1 MMDAAPEVRPD
12 LPPEAEAEIA
22 ALVARAARANGP
34 VIRALNSVGGSLESR
49 AGALPVKL
57 RGALDAGMAG
67 LLEGAYRAA
76 GAVGAIP
83 QVPAASDWT
92 HRVVAAAGGVL
103 GGMGGIGSAMIEL
116 PATIT
121 LIFGAMQ
128 RAASREGFDPASQEV
143 RLLCLD
149 IFGSGGPGRADDG
162 VNTAYLGT
170 RLSVNGVT
178 LQALILQVA
187 PGVAVVLGRKLAGQA
202 VPVLGAAAGAGINY
216 AYMGY
221 YEEMARVRFAL
232 KRLAAAHGEDPVLAA
247 WRARALPLLKG

>member
-1 MMDAAPEVRPD
+1 MR
-12 LPPEAEAEIA
+12 
-22 ALVARAARANGP
+22 
-34 VIRALNSVGGSLESR
+34 
-49 AGALPVKL
+49 
-57 RGALDAGMAG
+57 
-67 LLEGAYRAA
+67 AYRAA

-92 HRVVAAAGGVL
+92 PGVVAAAGGVL

-170 RLSVNGVT
+170 RL
-178 LQALILQVA
+178 A
-187 PGVAVVLGRKLAGQA
+187 
-202 VPVLGAAAGAGINY
+202 
-216 AYMGY
+216 
-221 YEEMARVRFAL
+221 
-232 KRLAAAHGEDPVLAA
+232 
-247 WRARALPLLKG
+247 